1 MATIGLDKPYYAIIT
16 EDANGQET
24 YDTPKV
30 MAKAIQ
36 ADLTVNNATAS
47 LYADDGVDESVD
59 EFTSGTLS
67 LGLND
72 LASTVAAELLGAR
85 VDTNGVLVNST
96 NDIAPYVAVGFR
108 ARKANG
114 KYRYFWLYRV
124 KFGVPATNLATKG
137 ESITFQTPTIEG
149 TVMRRNKPDTQDKH
163 PWKTEVTDGD
173 TGVSAATI
181 SGWFSAVYEPT
192 FYYVTADERAR
203 RNDHPVR
210 QAVRVDFDHQSDQ
223 GDQPALWRF
232 GQARRQTLKIREF

>member
-24 YDTPKV
+24 YGTPKV

-72 LASTVAAELLGAR
+72 LTSTVAAELLGAR

-149 TVMRRNKPDTQDKH
+149 TVMRRNKPDTQGKH
-163 PWKTEVTDGD
+163 PWKTEVTEGD
-173 TGVSAATI
+173 ANVTAATLN
-181 SGWFSAVYEPT
+181 SWFSAVYEPS
-192 FYYVTADERAR
+192 FAA
-203 RNDHPVR
+203 
-210 QAVRVDFDHQSDQ
+210 AQ
-223 GDQPALWRF
+223 G
-232 GQARRQTLKIREF
+232 GNS

>member
-1 MATIGLDKPYYAIIT
+1 MRVYKGADKEGGCFLPLIFAGYLRKCSRV
-16 EDANGQET
+16 
-24 YDTPKV
+24 TPRMRRV
-30 MAKAIQ
+30 SR
-36 ADLTVNNATAS
+36 N
-47 LYADDGVDESVD
+47 YADDGVDESVD

-173 TGVSAATI
+173 TGVTAATI

-192 FYYVTADERAR
+192 F
-203 RNDHPVR
+203 
-210 QAVRVDFDHQSDQ
+210 
-223 GDQPALWRF
+223 
-232 GQARRQTLKIREF
+232 

>member
-24 YDTPKV
+24 YGTPKV

-47 LYADDGVDESVD
+47 LYANDGVDESVD

-163 PWKTEVTDGD
+163 PWKTEVTEGD

-181 SGWFSAVYEPT
+181 SGWFSAVYEPA
-192 FYYVTADERAR
+192 FAA
-203 RNDHPVR
+203 
-210 QAVRVDFDHQSDQ
+210 AQ
-223 GDQPALWRF
+223 G
-232 GQARRQTLKIREF
+232 GNS

>member
-24 YDTPKV
+24 YGTPKV

-114 KYRYFWLYRV
+114 NYRYFWLYRV

-149 TVMRRNKPDTQDKH
+149 TVMRRNKPDTQGQH
-163 PWKTEVTDGD
+163 PWKTEVTEGD

-192 FYYVTADERAR
+192 F
-203 RNDHPVR
+203 
-210 QAVRVDFDHQSDQ
+210 
-223 GDQPALWRF
+223 
-232 GQARRQTLKIREF
+232 

>member
-24 YDTPKV
+24 YGTPKV

-114 KYRYFWLYRV
+114 NYRYFWLYRV

-163 PWKTEVTDGD
+163 PWKTEVTEGD
-173 TGVSAATI
+173 TGVAAATI
-181 SGWFSAVYEPT
+181 SGWFSTVYEPS
-192 FYYVTADERAR
+192 YAA
-203 RNDHPVR
+203 
-210 QAVRVDFDHQSDQ
+210 Q
-223 GDQPALWRF
+223 G
-232 GQARRQTLKIREF
+232 GNS

>member
-24 YDTPKV
+24 YGTPKV

-114 KYRYFWLYRV
+114 NYRYFWLYRV

-163 PWKTEVTDGD
+163 PWKAEVTDGD

-192 FYYVTADERAR
+192 F
-203 RNDHPVR
+203 
-210 QAVRVDFDHQSDQ
+210 
-223 GDQPALWRF
+223 
-232 GQARRQTLKIREF
+232 

>member
-24 YDTPKV
+24 YGTPEV

-114 KYRYFWLYRV
+114 NYRYFWLYRV

-149 TVMRRNKPDTQDKH
+149 TVMRRNKPDTQGKH
-163 PWKTEVTDGD
+163 PWKTEVTEGD

-192 FYYVTADERAR
+192 F
-203 RNDHPVR
+203 
-210 QAVRVDFDHQSDQ
+210 
-223 GDQPALWRF
+223 
-232 GQARRQTLKIREF
+232 

>member
-24 YDTPKV
+24 YGTPKV

-163 PWKTEVTDGD
+163 PWKTEVTEGD

-181 SGWFSAVYEPT
+181 SGWFSAVYEPA
-192 FYYVTADERAR
+192 FAA
-203 RNDHPVR
+203 
-210 QAVRVDFDHQSDQ
+210 AQ
-223 GDQPALWRF
+223 G
-232 GQARRQTLKIREF
+232 GNS

>member
-1 MATIGLDKPYYAIIT
+1 MATIGLDKPYYAILT

-24 YDTPKV
+24 YGTPKV

-36 ADLTVNNATAS
+36 ADLTVNRSTAT
-47 LYADDGVDESVD
+47 LYADDGADETVD
-59 EFTSGTLS
+59 EFVNGTLS
-67 LGLND
+67 MGLND
-72 LASTVAAELLGAR
+72 LLSTVAAKLLGAR
-85 VDTNGVLVNST
+85 VDQNGALVTST
-96 NDIAPYVAVGFR
+96 EDIAPYVAVGFR

-149 TVMRRNKPDTQDKH
+149 TVMRRNKPDTQGKH
-163 PWKTEVTDGD
+163 PWKTEVTEGD

-192 FYYVTADERAR
+192 FAA
-203 RNDHPVR
+203 
-210 QAVRVDFDHQSDQ
+210 AQ
-223 GDQPALWRF
+223 G
-232 GQARRQTLKIREF
+232 GNS

>member
-24 YDTPKV
+24 YGTPKV

-181 SGWFSAVYEPT
+181 SGWFSAVYEPA
-192 FYYVTADERAR
+192 FAA
-203 RNDHPVR
+203 
-210 QAVRVDFDHQSDQ
+210 AQ
-223 GDQPALWRF
+223 G
-232 GQARRQTLKIREF
+232 GNS

>member
-24 YDTPKV
+24 YGTPEV

-72 LASTVAAELLGAR
+72 LTSTVAAELLGAR

-114 KYRYFWLYRV
+114 KYRYFWIYRV

-192 FYYVTADERAR
+192 FAAQ
-203 RNDHPVR
+203 N
-210 QAVRVDFDHQSDQ
+210 A
-223 GDQPALWRF
+223 G
-232 GQARRQTLKIREF
+232 GNG

>member
-24 YDTPKV
+24 YGTPKV

-192 FYYVTADERAR
+192 FTA
-203 RNDHPVR
+203 
-210 QAVRVDFDHQSDQ
+210 Q
-223 GDQPALWRF
+223 GA
-232 GQARRQTLKIREF
+232 GGNG

>member
-1 MATIGLDKPYYAIIT
+1 MATIGLDKPYFSIIT

-24 YDTPKV
+24 YGTPEV

-47 LYADDGVDESVD
+47 LYADDGADESVD

-72 LASTVAAELLGAR
+72 LASTVAAALLGAR

-114 KYRYFWLYRV
+114 NYRYFWLYRV

-149 TVMRRNKPDTQDKH
+149 TVMRRNKPDTQGKH
-163 PWKTEVTDGD
+163 PWKTEVTEGG
-173 TGVSAATI
+173 TNVTAATI

-192 FYYVTADERAR
+192 F
-203 RNDHPVR
+203 
-210 QAVRVDFDHQSDQ
+210 
-223 GDQPALWRF
+223 
-232 GQARRQTLKIREF
+232 

>member
-1 MATIGLDKPYYAIIT
+1 MATIGLDKPYFSIIT

-24 YDTPKV
+24 YGTPEV

-114 KYRYFWLYRV
+114 NYRYFWLYRV

-149 TVMRRNKPDTQDKH
+149 TVMRRNKPDTQGKH
-163 PWKTEVTDGD
+163 PWKTEVTEGD
-173 TGVSAATI
+173 TNVTAATI

-192 FYYVTADERAR
+192 F
-203 RNDHPVR
+203 
-210 QAVRVDFDHQSDQ
+210 
-223 GDQPALWRF
+223 
-232 GQARRQTLKIREF
+232 

>member
-24 YDTPKV
+24 YGTPKV

-163 PWKTEVTDGD
+163 PWKTEVTEGD
-173 TGVSAATI
+173 ADVAAATI
-181 SGWFSAVYEPT
+181 SGWFNAVYEPT
-192 FYYVTADERAR
+192 F
-203 RNDHPVR
+203 
-210 QAVRVDFDHQSDQ
+210 
-223 GDQPALWRF
+223 
-232 GQARRQTLKIREF
+232 

>member
-1 MATIGLDKPYYAIIT
+1 MATIGLDKPYFSIIT

-24 YDTPKV
+24 YGTPEV

-114 KYRYFWLYRV
+114 NYRYFWLYRV

-163 PWKTEVTDGD
+163 PWKTEVTEGD
-173 TGVSAATI
+173 ANVTAATI

-192 FYYVTADERAR
+192 F
-203 RNDHPVR
+203 
-210 QAVRVDFDHQSDQ
+210 
-223 GDQPALWRF
+223 
-232 GQARRQTLKIREF
+232 

>member
-1 MATIGLDKPYYAIIT
+1 MATIGLDKPYFSIIT

-24 YDTPKV
+24 YGTPKV

-124 KFGVPATNLATKG
+124 KFGVPATKLATKG

-192 FYYVTADERAR
+192 F
-203 RNDHPVR
+203 
-210 QAVRVDFDHQSDQ
+210 
-223 GDQPALWRF
+223 
-232 GQARRQTLKIREF
+232 

>member
-1 MATIGLDKPYYAIIT
+1 MATIGLDKPYFSIIT

-24 YDTPKV
+24 YGTPEV

-36 ADLTVNNATAS
+36 ADLTVNKATAS

-114 KYRYFWLYRV
+114 NYRYFWLYRV

-149 TVMRRNKPDTQDKH
+149 TVMRRNKPDTQGKH
-163 PWKTEVTDGD
+163 PWKTEVTEGD
-173 TGVSAATI
+173 TNVTAATI

-192 FYYVTADERAR
+192 F
-203 RNDHPVR
+203 
-210 QAVRVDFDHQSDQ
+210 
-223 GDQPALWRF
+223 
-232 GQARRQTLKIREF
+232 

>member
-24 YDTPKV
+24 YGTPKV

-108 ARKANG
+108 ARKAENG
-114 KYRYFWLYRV
+114 TDDTVQANGCHAFAYHFRFH
-124 KFGVPATNLATKG
+124 FGRHK
-137 ESITFQTPTIEG
+137 
-149 TVMRRNKPDTQDKH
+149 R
-163 PWKTEVTDGD
+163 TDGFD
-173 TGVSAATI
+173 L
-181 SGWFSAVYEPT
+181 T
-192 FYYVTADERAR
+192 FERCM
-203 RNDHPVR
+203 
-210 QAVRVDFDHQSDQ
+210 S
-223 GDQPALWRF
+223 RF
-232 GQARRQTLKIREF
+232 FIICKQIIRDRL

>member
-1 MATIGLDKPYYAIIT
+1 MATIGLDKPYFSIIT

-24 YDTPKV
+24 YGMPEV

-149 TVMRRNKPDTQDKH
+149 TVMRRNKPDMQDKH

-173 TGVSAATI
+173 ADVAAATI
-181 SGWFSAVYEPT
+181 SGWFNAVYEPT
-192 FYYVTADERAR
+192 F
-203 RNDHPVR
+203 
-210 QAVRVDFDHQSDQ
+210 
-223 GDQPALWRF
+223 
-232 GQARRQTLKIREF
+232 

>member
-1 MATIGLDKPYYAIIT
+1 MATIGLDKPYFSIIT

-24 YDTPKV
+24 YGTPEV

-36 ADLTVNNATAS
+36 ANLTVNNATAS

-114 KYRYFWLYRV
+114 NYRYFWLYRV

-149 TVMRRNKPDTQDKH
+149 TVMRRNKPDTQGKH
-163 PWKTEVTDGD
+163 PWKTEVTEGD
-173 TGVSAATI
+173 TNVTAATI

-192 FYYVTADERAR
+192 F
-203 RNDHPVR
+203 
-210 QAVRVDFDHQSDQ
+210 
-223 GDQPALWRF
+223 
-232 GQARRQTLKIREF
+232 

>member
-1 MATIGLDKPYYAIIT
+1 MATIGLDKPYFSIIT

-24 YDTPKV
+24 YGTPKV

-114 KYRYFWLYRV
+114 NYRYFWLYRV

-192 FYYVTADERAR
+192 F
-203 RNDHPVR
+203 
-210 QAVRVDFDHQSDQ
+210 
-223 GDQPALWRF
+223 
-232 GQARRQTLKIREF
+232 